1 MFLKIKVFKQ
11 TDEMKVTIKILIY
24 LLSLSIISCSTES
37 NNQDPEATVTQEE
50 VSERNFLGEFE
61 LIDLN
66 NVMTNSSKW
75 NGQYKLINFW
85 ATWCA
90 PCRREIPLLNN
101 TQKEYQDMSV
111 QIIGIAVDVLD
122 DVIAYSEE
130 TPFEYPV
137 LVGEEEAIAIAE
149 NANIEFIGL
158 PFTMLV
164 DDQNEIIKTHLG
176 EIKEHHID
184 MLTEV
189 IGGMQRGKISVEEA
203 KIKLGKI

>member
-1 MFLKIKVFKQ
+1 
-11 TDEMKVTIKILIY
+11 MKVTIKILIY

-37 NNQDPEATVTQEE
+37 NNQDPEATVTQEK
-50 VSERNFLGEFE
+50 VFDRNFLGEFE

-66 NVMTNSSKW
+66 NVMTHSSKW

-189 IGGMQRGKISVEEA
+189 IRGMQRGKISVEEA

>member
-1 MFLKIKVFKQ
+1 
-11 TDEMKVTIKILIY
+11 MKVTIKILIY
-24 LLSLSIISCSTES
+24 LLGLSIISCSNES
-37 NNQDPEATVTQEE
+37 NNQDPEATVTQEKI
-50 VSERNFLGEFE
+50 SERNFLGEFE

-66 NVMTNSSKW
+66 NVMTHSSKW

-101 TQKEYQDMSV
+101 TQREYQDMSL

-130 TPFEYPV
+130 TSFEYPV

-189 IGGMQRGKISVEEA
+189 IRDMQKGKISVEEA
-203 KIKLGKI
+203 KFMLGKI

>member
-1 MFLKIKVFKQ
+1 
-11 TDEMKVTIKILIY
+11 MKVTIKILIY

-37 NNQDPEATVTQEE
+37 NNQDPESTVTQEK

-66 NVMTNSSKW
+66 NVMTHSSKW

-164 DDQNEIIKTHLG
+164 DDKNEIIKTHLG

-189 IGGMQRGKISVEEA
+189 IRGMQRGKISVEEA

>member
-1 MFLKIKVFKQ
+1 
-11 TDEMKVTIKILIY
+11 MKVTIKILIY

-37 NNQDPEATVTQEE
+37 NNQDPEATVTQEK

-66 NVMTNSSKW
+66 NVMTSSSKW

-101 TQKEYQDMSV
+101 TQKEYQNMSV

-189 IGGMQRGKISVEEA
+189 IRGIQRGKISVDEA

>member
-1 MFLKIKVFKQ
+1 MKI
-11 TDEMKVTIKILIY
+11 TIKILIY
-24 LLSLSIISCSTES
+24 LISLSIISCSSES
-37 NNQDPEATVTQEE
+37 NNKDPDVTVTQKKIT
-50 VSERNFLGEFE
+50 ERNFLGEFE

-101 TQKEYQDMSV
+101 TQKKYQDMSL

-130 TPFEYPV
+130 TSFEYPV

-189 IGGMQRGKISVEEA
+189 IRDMQKGKISVEEA
-203 KIKLGKI
+203 KSKLGKI

>member
-1 MFLKIKVFKQ
+1 MSDLLKNTSLSLNTADKIISETLHKCDDGELYLEDTKFETVTLDDNKIKSSDYS
-11 TDEMKVTIKILIY
+11 TDTGYGFRAVT
-24 LLSLSIISCSTES
+24 
-37 NNQDPEATVTQEE
+37 
-50 VSERNFLGEFE
+50 
-61 LIDLN
+61 
-66 NVMTNSSKW
+66 
-75 NGQYKLINFW
+75 
-85 ATWCA
+85 
-90 PCRREIPLLNN
+90 
-101 TQKEYQDMSV
+101 
-111 QIIGIAVDVLD
+111 D

-189 IGGMQRGKISVEEA
+189 IRGMQRGKISVEEA
-203 KIKLGKI
+203 KLKLGKI

>member
-1 MFLKIKVFKQ
+1 
-11 TDEMKVTIKILIY
+11 MKVTIKILIY

-37 NNQDPEATVTQEE
+37 NNQDPEAIVTQEK

-66 NVMTNSSKW
+66 NVMTHSSKW

-189 IGGMQRGKISVEEA
+189 IRGMQRGKISVEEA

>member
-1 MFLKIKVFKQ
+1 
-11 TDEMKVTIKILIY
+11 MKVTIKILIY

-37 NNQDPEATVTQEE
+37 NNQDPEATVTQVK
-50 VSERNFLGEFE
+50 VSERNFPGEFE

-66 NVMTNSSKW
+66 NVMTHSSKW

-189 IGGMQRGKISVEEA
+189 IRGMQRGKISVEEA

>member
-1 MFLKIKVFKQ
+1 
-11 TDEMKVTIKILIY
+11 MKVTIKILIY
-24 LLSLSIISCSTES
+24 LLSLSIISCSNES
-37 NNQDPEATVTQEE
+37 NNQDPEATVTQEK

-66 NVMTNSSKW
+66 NVMTHSSEW

-189 IGGMQRGKISVEEA
+189 IRGMQRGKISVEEA

>member
-1 MFLKIKVFKQ
+1 
-11 TDEMKVTIKILIY
+11 MKVTIKILIY

-37 NNQDPEATVTQEE
+37 NNQDPEATVTQEK

-66 NVMTNSSKW
+66 NVMTSSTKW

-189 IGGMQRGKISVEEA
+189 INGMQKGKISAEEA
-203 KIKLGKI
+203 KLKLGKI

>member
-1 MFLKIKVFKQ
+1 MKII
-11 TDEMKVTIKILIY
+11 IKILIY
-24 LLSLSIISCSTES
+24 LLSLSIISCSSES
-37 NNQDPEATVTQEE
+37 NNKDPEATVTQKKIT
-50 VSERNFLGEFE
+50 ERNFLGEFE

-101 TQKEYQDMSV
+101 TQKEYQDISL

-130 TPFEYPV
+130 TSFEYPV

-176 EIKEHHID
+176 EIKQHHID

-189 IGGMQRGKISVEEA
+189 ISDMQKGKISVEEA
-203 KIKLGKI
+203 KFKLGKI

>member
-1 MFLKIKVFKQ
+1 MKII
-11 TDEMKVTIKILIY
+11 IKILIY
-24 LLSLSIISCSTES
+24 LLSLSIISCSSES
-37 NNQDPEATVTQEE
+37 NNKDPEATVTQKKIT
-50 VSERNFLGEFE
+50 ERNFLGEFE

-101 TQKEYQDMSV
+101 TQKEYQDMSL

-130 TPFEYPV
+130 TSFEYPV

-189 IGGMQRGKISVEEA
+189 IRDMQKGKISVDEA
-203 KIKLGKI
+203 KFKLGKI

>member
-1 MFLKIKVFKQ
+1 
-11 TDEMKVTIKILIY
+11 MKVTIKILIY

-37 NNQDPEATVTQEE
+37 NNQGPEATVTQEK

-66 NVMTNSSKW
+66 NVMTHSSKW

-189 IGGMQRGKISVEEA
+189 IRGMQRGKISVEEA

>member
-1 MFLKIKVFKQ
+1 
-11 TDEMKVTIKILIY
+11 MKVTIKILIY

-37 NNQDPEATVTQEE
+37 NNQDPEAIVTQEK

-66 NVMTNSSKW
+66 NVMTHSSMW

-164 DDQNEIIKTHLG
+164 DDKNEIIKTHLG

-189 IGGMQRGKISVEEA
+189 IRGMQRGKISVEEA

>member
-1 MFLKIKVFKQ
+1 
-11 TDEMKVTIKILIY
+11 MKVTIKILIY

-37 NNQDPEATVTQEE
+37 NNQDPEATVTQEK

-66 NVMTNSSKW
+66 NVMTHSSKW

-189 IGGMQRGKISVEEA
+189 IRGMQRGKISVEEA

>member
-1 MFLKIKVFKQ
+1 MKI
-11 TDEMKVTIKILIY
+11 TIKILIY
-24 LLSLSIISCSTES
+24 LISLSIISCSSES
-37 NNQDPEATVTQEE
+37 NNRDPDVAVTQKKIT
-50 VSERNFLGEFE
+50 ERNFLGEFE

-101 TQKEYQDMSV
+101 TQKKYQDMSL

-130 TPFEYPV
+130 TSFEYPV

-189 IGGMQRGKISVEEA
+189 IRDMQKGKISVEEA
-203 KIKLGKI
+203 KFKLGKI

>member
-1 MFLKIKVFKQ
+1 
-11 TDEMKVTIKILIY
+11 MKVTIKILIY

-37 NNQDPEATVTQEE
+37 NNQDPEATVTQEK

-66 NVMTNSSKW
+66 NVMTHSSKW

-158 PFTMLV
+158 PFSMLV

-189 IGGMQRGKISVEEA
+189 IRGMQRGKISVEEA

>member
-1 MFLKIKVFKQ
+1 
-11 TDEMKVTIKILIY
+11 MKVTIKIFIY

-37 NNQDPEATVTQEE
+37 NNQDPEAIVTQEK

-66 NVMTNSSKW
+66 NVMTHSSKW

-164 DDQNEIIKTHLG
+164 DDKNEIIKTHLG

-189 IGGMQRGKISVEEA
+189 IRGMQRGKISVEEA

>member
-1 MFLKIKVFKQ
+1 
-11 TDEMKVTIKILIY
+11 MKVTIKIIIY

-37 NNQDPEATVTQEE
+37 NNQDPEATVTQEK
-50 VSERNFLGEFE
+50 VFERNFLGEFE

-66 NVMTNSSKW
+66 NVMTHSSIW

-158 PFTMLV
+158 PFSMLV

-189 IGGMQRGKISVEEA
+189 IRGMQRGKISVEEA

>member
-1 MFLKIKVFKQ
+1 
-11 TDEMKVTIKILIY
+11 MKVTIKILIY
-24 LLSLSIISCSTES
+24 LLSLSIISCSNES
-37 NNQDPEATVTQEE
+37 NNQDPVATVTQEK

-66 NVMTNSSKW
+66 NVMTHSSKW

-189 IGGMQRGKISVEEA
+189 IRGMQRGKISVEEA

>member
-1 MFLKIKVFKQ
+1 MKI
-11 TDEMKVTIKILIY
+11 TIKILIY
-24 LLSLSIISCSTES
+24 LISLSIISCSSES
-37 NNQDPEATVTQEE
+37 NNKDPDVTVTQKKIT
-50 VSERNFLGEFE
+50 ERNFLGEFE

-101 TQKEYQDMSV
+101 TQKKYQDMSL

-130 TPFEYPV
+130 TSFEYPV

-189 IGGMQRGKISVEEA
+189 IRDMQKGKISIEEA
-203 KIKLGKI
+203 KSKLGKI

>member
-1 MFLKIKVFKQ
+1 
-11 TDEMKVTIKILIY
+11 MKVTIKILIY
-24 LLSLSIISCSTES
+24 LLSLSIISCSNES

-50 VSERNFLGEFE
+50 VTERNFLGEFE

-66 NVMTNSSKW
+66 NVMTHSSKW

-189 IGGMQRGKISVEEA
+189 IRDMQRGKISVKEA

>member
-1 MFLKIKVFKQ
+1 
-11 TDEMKVTIKILIY
+11 MKVTIKILIY

-37 NNQDPEATVTQEE
+37 NNQDSEATVTQEK

-66 NVMTNSSKW
+66 NLMTHSSKW

-189 IGGMQRGKISVEEA
+189 IRGMQRGKISVKEA

>member
-1 MFLKIKVFKQ
+1 
-11 TDEMKVTIKILIY
+11 MKVTIKILIY
-24 LLSLSIISCSTES
+24 LLSLSSISCSTES
-37 NNQDPEATVTQEE
+37 NNQDPEATVTQEKF
-50 VSERNFLGEFE
+50 SERNFLGEFE

-66 NVMTNSSKW
+66 NVMTHSSKW

-189 IGGMQRGKISVEEA
+189 IRGMQRGKISVEEA

>member
-1 MFLKIKVFKQ
+1 MKII
-11 TDEMKVTIKILIY
+11 IKILIY
-24 LLSLSIISCSTES
+24 LLSLSIISCSSES
-37 NNQDPEATVTQEE
+37 NNKDPDVTVTQKKIT
-50 VSERNFLGEFE
+50 ERNFLGEFE

-101 TQKEYQDMSV
+101 TQKEYQDMSL

-130 TPFEYPV
+130 TTFEYPV

-189 IGGMQRGKISVEEA
+189 IRDMQKGKISIEEA
-203 KIKLGKI
+203 KSKLGKI

>member
-1 MFLKIKVFKQ
+1 MKII
-11 TDEMKVTIKILIY
+11 IKIFIY
-24 LLSLSIISCSTES
+24 LLSLSIISCSSES
-37 NNQDPEATVTQEE
+37 NNKDPEVTVTQKKIT
-50 VSERNFLGEFE
+50 ERNFLGEFE

-101 TQKEYQDMSV
+101 TQKEYQDISL

-130 TPFEYPV
+130 TSFEYPV

-189 IGGMQRGKISVEEA
+189 IRDMQKGKISIEEA
-203 KIKLGKI
+203 KSKLGKI

>member
-1 MFLKIKVFKQ
+1 MKII
-11 TDEMKVTIKILIY
+11 IKIFIY
-24 LLSLSIISCSTES
+24 LLSLSIISCSSES
-37 NNQDPEATVTQEE
+37 NNKDPEATVTQKKIT
-50 VSERNFLGEFE
+50 ERNFLGEFE

-75 NGQYKLINFW
+75 NSQYKLINFW

-189 IGGMQRGKISVEEA
+189 IRGMQRGKISVEEA

>member
-1 MFLKIKVFKQ
+1 
-11 TDEMKVTIKILIY
+11 MKVTIKILIY

-37 NNQDPEATVTQEE
+37 NNQDPEAIVTQEK

-66 NVMTNSSKW
+66 NVMTHSSKW

-164 DDQNEIIKTHLG
+164 DDKNEIIKTHLG

-189 IGGMQRGKISVEEA
+189 IRGMQRGKISVEEA

>member
-1 MFLKIKVFKQ
+1 
-11 TDEMKVTIKILIY
+11 MKVTIKILIY

-37 NNQDPEATVTQEE
+37 NNQDPEATVTQEK

-66 NVMTNSSKW
+66 NVMTHSSKW

-149 NANIEFIGL
+149 NADIEFIGL

-189 IGGMQRGKISVEEA
+189 IRGMQRGKISVEEA

>member
-1 MFLKIKVFKQ
+1 
-11 TDEMKVTIKILIY
+11 MKVTIKILIY

-37 NNQDPEATVTQEE
+37 NNQDTETTVTQVK
-50 VSERNFLGEFE
+50 VSERNLLGEFE

-66 NVMTNSSKW
+66 NVMTHSSKW

-189 IGGMQRGKISVEEA
+189 IRGMQRGKISVEEA

>member
-1 MFLKIKVFKQ
+1 
-11 TDEMKVTIKILIY
+11 MKVTIKILIY
-24 LLSLSIISCSTES
+24 LLCLSIISCSTES
-37 NNQDPEATVTQEE
+37 NNQDPEATVTQEK

-66 NVMTNSSKW
+66 NVMTSSSKW

-101 TQKEYQDMSV
+101 TQKQYQDMSV

-189 IGGMQRGKISVEEA
+189 IRGMQRGKISVEEA

>member
-1 MFLKIKVFKQ
+1 
-11 TDEMKVTIKILIY
+11 MKVTIKILIY

-37 NNQDPEATVTQEE
+37 NNQGPEVTVTQEK

-66 NVMTNSSKW
+66 NVMTHSSKW

-101 TQKEYQDMSV
+101 TQKGYQDMSV

-189 IGGMQRGKISVEEA
+189 IRGMQRGKISVEEA

>member
-1 MFLKIKVFKQ
+1 M
-11 TDEMKVTIKILIY
+11 IKILII
-24 LLSLSIISCSTES
+24 LLSLSIISCSSES
-37 NNQDPEATVTQEE
+37 NNKDPEATVTQKKIT
-50 VSERNFLGEFE
+50 ERNFLGEFE

-101 TQKEYQDMSV
+101 AQKEYQDMSL

-130 TPFEYPV
+130 TSFEYPV

-189 IGGMQRGKISVEEA
+189 IRDMQKGKISVEEA
-203 KIKLGKI
+203 KFKLGKI

>member
-1 MFLKIKVFKQ
+1 
-11 TDEMKVTIKILIY
+11 MKVTIKILIY

-37 NNQDPEATVTQEE
+37 NNQDPEATGTQEE
-50 VSERNFLGEFE
+50 FSERNFLGEFE

-66 NVMTNSSKW
+66 NVMTHSSKW

-101 TQKEYQDMSV
+101 TQKQYQDMSV

-189 IGGMQRGKISVEEA
+189 IRGMQRGKISVEEA

>member
-1 MFLKIKVFKQ
+1 
-11 TDEMKVTIKILIY
+11 MKVTIKILIY
-24 LLSLSIISCSTES
+24 LLSLSIISCSNES
-37 NNQDPEATVTQEE
+37 NNQDPEATVTQEK

-189 IGGMQRGKISVEEA
+189 IRGMQRGKISVEEA

>member
-1 MFLKIKVFKQ
+1 
-11 TDEMKVTIKILIY
+11 MKVTIKILIY

-37 NNQDPEATVTQEE
+37 NNQDPEATVTQVK

-66 NVMTNSSKW
+66 NVMTHSSKW

-101 TQKEYQDMSV
+101 TQKEYQDMSI

-189 IGGMQRGKISVEEA
+189 IRGMQRGKISVEEA
-203 KIKLGKI
+203 KTKLGKI

>member
-1 MFLKIKVFKQ
+1 
-11 TDEMKVTIKILIY
+11 MKVTIKILIY
-24 LLSLSIISCSTES
+24 LLGLSIISCSNES
-37 NNQDPEATVTQEE
+37 NNQDPEATVTQEK

-66 NVMTNSSKW
+66 NVMTHSSKW

-189 IGGMQRGKISVEEA
+189 IRGMQRGKISVEEA

>member
-1 MFLKIKVFKQ
+1 MKII
-11 TDEMKVTIKILIY
+11 IKILIY
-24 LLSLSIISCSTES
+24 LLSLSIISCSSES
-37 NNQDPEATVTQEE
+37 NNKDPEATVTQKKIT
-50 VSERNFLGEFE
+50 ERNFLGEFE

-101 TQKEYQDMSV
+101 TQKEYQDMSL

-130 TPFEYPV
+130 TSFEYPV

-189 IGGMQRGKISVEEA
+189 IRGMQRGKISVEEA

>member
-1 MFLKIKVFKQ
+1 MKII
-11 TDEMKVTIKILIY
+11 IKIFIY
-24 LLSLSIISCSTES
+24 LLSLSIISCSSES
-37 NNQDPEATVTQEE
+37 NNKDPEATVTQKKIT
-50 VSERNFLGEFE
+50 ERNFLGEFE

-101 TQKEYQDMSV
+101 TQKEYQDISL

-130 TPFEYPV
+130 TSFEYPV

-176 EIKEHHID
+176 EIKQHHID

-189 IGGMQRGKISVEEA
+189 IRDMQKGKISVEEA
-203 KIKLGKI
+203 KFKLGKI